1 MDQDHSLP
9 NLGSFL
15 DFGSD
20 QAEDLPLYDPS
31 SSSDAMV
38 RGADSSV
45 APLGQGT
52 AQWGQVS
59 GQGSWAQHSD
69 PESLL
74 KGLNDQQRAAVEH
87 RGVPLLIM
95 AGAGSGKT
103 RVLTHRIAY
112 LLATG
117 QARAGEIL
125 AITFTNKAAAEM
137 RERVEALVG
146 GGAAR
151 RMWVSTFHSAC
162 VRLLRAEYRAAGLR
176 STFSIYDSQD
186 SQRLIQMVLKSADVD
201 IKRFTPKLVA
211 ARISDLKNEL
221 VAWQE
226 YRDTAPNDPI
236 SRVVASAYEEYEK
249 RLAQSNALDFDDL
262 ISRTV
267 RLLKDNPAIAEHYH
281 RRFRHILVDEYQ
293 DTNHAQYV
301 LVRELVGT
309 GDDGVEPGQLTVVG
323 DSDQSI
329 YAFRGATI
337 RNIEEFERDFPGA
350 RTILLEQNYRST
362 QNILSAANAV
372 IARNE
377 GRRAKNLWT
386 ASGDGA
392 LITVDAADS
401 DRDEARFI
409 VSEME
414 KLSAAGTRWADIA
427 VFYRTNSQSRA
438 IEELLVRQGIPYRV
452 VGGTRFYERAEIKDA
467 LAYLQVISNPDDT
480 VALRRIINTPR
491 RGIGAK
497 AEADLIAHSD
507 RYGIS
512 MGAAARDCWISQ
524 GRGLGE
530 AEGTGLTLAG
540 LPTEETEEA
549 RGGVAG
555 LSPRAASAIGDFWGL
570 IEAMRRAEQAGA
582 SAAEIL
588 EEVLD
593 RTGYLATLRRS
604 QDPQDASRVENLA
617 ELHAVA
623 LEYVQTSGEVGLA
636 GFLERVAL
644 VADSDQLPEEESGSG
659 QVTLMTVHTAKGL
672 EFPVVFVTG
681 MEDGTFPH
689 QRSLGDPEELA
700 EERRLAYVA
709 ITRAR
714 KQLYLTRAAV
724 RSAWGAPQ
732 EMPPSRFLDDI
743 PVELLDIRRSSTS
756 MERLRGGYGGGSG
769 YGSGGYGGYSGSG
782 YGSSYGGGSG
792 GYGSDYADYGY
803 SRRDDD
809 GGPVF
814 GGRSGGTGSSDGGP
828 LAGRGLGGKR
838 GAPAARTAVSRPTGA
853 SAPKNTLNPEE
864 VRVGDRVRHATLGEG
879 TVIGL
884 EGAGERTIAQV
895 AFASAEKRL
904 LLRMA
909 PMEKI

>member
-1 MDQDHSLP
+1 
-9 NLGSFL
+9 
-15 DFGSD
+15 
-20 QAEDLPLYDPS
+20 
-31 SSSDAMV
+31 
-38 RGADSSV
+38 
-45 APLGQGT
+45 
-52 AQWGQVS
+52 
-59 GQGSWAQHSD
+59 
-69 PESLL
+69 
-74 KGLNDQQRAAVEH
+74 
-87 RGVPLLIM
+87 
-95 AGAGSGKT
+95 
-103 RVLTHRIAY
+103 
-112 LLATG
+112 
-117 QARAGEIL
+117 
-125 AITFTNKAAAEM
+125 
-137 RERVEALVG
+137 
-146 GGAAR
+146 
-151 RMWVSTFHSAC
+151 
-162 VRLLRAEYRAAGLR
+162 
-176 STFSIYDSQD
+176 
-186 SQRLIQMVLKSADVD
+186 
-201 IKRFTPKLVA
+201 
-211 ARISDLKNEL
+211 
-221 VAWQE
+221 
-226 YRDTAPNDPI
+226 
-236 SRVVASAYEEYEK
+236 
-249 RLAQSNALDFDDL
+249 
-262 ISRTV
+262 
-267 RLLKDNPAIAEHYH
+267 
-281 RRFRHILVDEYQ
+281 
-293 DTNHAQYV
+293 
-301 LVRELVGT
+301 
-309 GDDGVEPGQLTVVG
+309 
-323 DSDQSI
+323 
-329 YAFRGATI
+329 
-337 RNIEEFERDFPGA
+337 
-350 RTILLEQNYRST
+350 
-362 QNILSAANAV
+362 
-372 IARNE
+372 
-377 GRRAKNLWT
+377 
-386 ASGDGA
+386 
-392 LITVDAADS
+392 
-401 DRDEARFI
+401 
-409 VSEME
+409 
-414 KLSAAGTRWADIA
+414 
-427 VFYRTNSQSRA
+427 
-438 IEELLVRQGIPYRV
+438 
-452 VGGTRFYERAEIKDA
+452 
-467 LAYLQVISNPDDT
+467 
-480 VALRRIINTPR
+480 
-491 RGIGAK
+491 
-497 AEADLIAHSD
+497 
-507 RYGIS
+507 

-530 AEGTGLTLAG
+530 AEGTGLTLAE
-540 LPTEETEEA
+540 LPKEEA
-549 RGGVAG
+549 EDTHGGVAG

-623 LEYVQTSGEVGLA
+623 LDYVQTSGEVGLA

-644 VADSDQLPEEESGSG
+644 VADSDQLPEEESGNG

-756 MERLRGGYGGGSG
+756 MERLRGGYSGGSG
-769 YGSGGYGGYSGSG
+769 YGSGGYGTYSGSG
-782 YGSSYGGGSG
+782 YGSSYGGRSGS
-792 GYGSDYADYGY
+792 YGSDYADYGY
-803 SRRDDD
+803 SRRDED

-814 GGRSGGTGSSDGGP
+814 GGRSGGSGSGDGGP

>member
-1 MDQDHSLP
+1 M
-9 NLGSFL
+9 
-15 DFGSD
+15 
-20 QAEDLPLYDPS
+20 
-31 SSSDAMV
+31 
-38 RGADSSV
+38 
-45 APLGQGT
+45 
-52 AQWGQVS
+52 
-59 GQGSWAQHSD
+59 
-69 PESLL
+69 
-74 KGLNDQQRAAVEH
+74 
-87 RGVPLLIM
+87 
-95 AGAGSGKT
+95 
-103 RVLTHRIAY
+103 
-112 LLATG
+112 
-117 QARAGEIL
+117 
-125 AITFTNKAAAEM
+125 
-137 RERVEALVG
+137 
-146 GGAAR
+146 
-151 RMWVSTFHSAC
+151 
-162 VRLLRAEYRAAGLR
+162 
-176 STFSIYDSQD
+176 
-186 SQRLIQMVLKSADVD
+186 
-201 IKRFTPKLVA
+201 
-211 ARISDLKNEL
+211 
-221 VAWQE
+221 
-226 YRDTAPNDPI
+226 
-236 SRVVASAYEEYEK
+236 
-249 RLAQSNALDFDDL
+249 
-262 ISRTV
+262 
-267 RLLKDNPAIAEHYH
+267 
-281 RRFRHILVDEYQ
+281 
-293 DTNHAQYV
+293 

-392 LITVDAADS
+392 LIIVDAADS

-530 AEGTGLTLAG
+530 AEGTGLTLTE
-540 LPTEETEEA
+540 LPKEETEDT

-623 LEYVQTSGEVGLA
+623 LDYVQTSGEVGLA

-644 VADSDQLPEEESGSG
+644 VADSDQLPEEDSGSG

-769 YGSGGYGGYSGSG
+769 YGSGGYGTYSGSG
-782 YGSSYGGGSG
+782 YGSSYGGRSGS
-792 GYGSDYADYGY
+792 YGSDYADYGY
-803 SRRDDD
+803 SRRDEDD
-809 GGPVF
+809 GPVF
-814 GGRSGGTGSSDGGP
+814 GSRSGGSGSSDGGP

-838 GAPAARTAVSRPTGA
+838 GAPAARTAVSRPTGT

>member
-1 MDQDHSLP
+1 
-9 NLGSFL
+9 
-15 DFGSD
+15 
-20 QAEDLPLYDPS
+20 
-31 SSSDAMV
+31 
-38 RGADSSV
+38 
-45 APLGQGT
+45 
-52 AQWGQVS
+52 
-59 GQGSWAQHSD
+59 
-69 PESLL
+69 
-74 KGLNDQQRAAVEH
+74 
-87 RGVPLLIM
+87 
-95 AGAGSGKT
+95 
-103 RVLTHRIAY
+103 
-112 LLATG
+112 
-117 QARAGEIL
+117 
-125 AITFTNKAAAEM
+125 
-137 RERVEALVG
+137 
-146 GGAAR
+146 
-151 RMWVSTFHSAC
+151 
-162 VRLLRAEYRAAGLR
+162 
-176 STFSIYDSQD
+176 
-186 SQRLIQMVLKSADVD
+186 
-201 IKRFTPKLVA
+201 
-211 ARISDLKNEL
+211 
-221 VAWQE
+221 
-226 YRDTAPNDPI
+226 
-236 SRVVASAYEEYEK
+236 
-249 RLAQSNALDFDDL
+249 
-262 ISRTV
+262 
-267 RLLKDNPAIAEHYH
+267 
-281 RRFRHILVDEYQ
+281 
-293 DTNHAQYV
+293 
-301 LVRELVGT
+301 
-309 GDDGVEPGQLTVVG
+309 
-323 DSDQSI
+323 
-329 YAFRGATI
+329 
-337 RNIEEFERDFPGA
+337 
-350 RTILLEQNYRST
+350 
-362 QNILSAANAV
+362 
-372 IARNE
+372 
-377 GRRAKNLWT
+377 
-386 ASGDGA
+386 
-392 LITVDAADS
+392 
-401 DRDEARFI
+401 
-409 VSEME
+409 
-414 KLSAAGTRWADIA
+414 
-427 VFYRTNSQSRA
+427 
-438 IEELLVRQGIPYRV
+438 
-452 VGGTRFYERAEIKDA
+452 
-467 LAYLQVISNPDDT
+467 
-480 VALRRIINTPR
+480 
-491 RGIGAK
+491 
-497 AEADLIAHSD
+497 
-507 RYGIS
+507 

-530 AEGTGLTLAG
+530 AEGTGLTLAE
-540 LPTEETEEA
+540 LPKEETA
-549 RGGVAG
+549 DTRGGVAG

-623 LEYVQTSGEVGLA
+623 LDYVQTSGEVGLA

-644 VADSDQLPEEESGSG
+644 VADSDQLPEEDSGSG

-769 YGSGGYGGYSGSG
+769 YGSGGYGTYSGSG
-782 YGSSYGGGSG
+782 YGSSYGGRSGS
-792 GYGSDYADYGY
+792 YGSDYADYGY
-803 SRRDDD
+803 SRRDED

-814 GGRSGGTGSSDGGP
+814 GGRSGGSGSSDGGP

-838 GAPAARTAVSRPTGA
+838 GAPAARTAVSRPTGT